1 MSLGLSYDL
10 ARSALSTN
18 SALSS
23 IVARNVSNAN
33 SEVASRKAAVT
44 ATGVQGGKVLTGII
58 NAVSQGLL
66 EQALSGTASA
76 EYRDQITRGLE
87 TISSINGDLAG
98 DRSIGSSVSD
108 LNNKLNLSAETP
120 WDVSALNAAVSSAKR
135 LASVLNLGAAS
146 IQHLR
151 NAVNDELGTATASL
165 STLLQEFETVNNQVK
180 VGTAVGSD
188 VTDSID
194 RRSQLL
200 QGISELVDVKPLV
213 RSGNDVVL
221 YLSDGVPLF
230 ESTAREVSFEKDG
243 LLPGVVGSEVRIDG
257 VPMTVSKA
265 SLIGGR
271 IGGLLAVR
279 DDVSITASNQIDEIA
294 RGLIVA
300 FQETD
305 QASTPTLAAVT
316 GLFAYHGSP
325 AVPSSSALIHGLAG
339 QIVVS
344 QSVDPDRGGDVT
356 RLRDGGISTPSNS
369 AYSYNTSGAVG
380 FNARLFGL
388 SAAMRADQSFALET
402 KLPITRSVMTLAID
416 QATYVEGVRAES
428 ESLRSDAQAQS
439 ARAVSAWQSEV
450 GINVDEE
457 LMQMMSLE
465 RSYQA
470 TSRLITTV
478 NTMFDS
484 LLQAVG

>member
-230 ESTAREVSFEKDG
+230 EAQYGTNNTKYAN
-243 LLPGVVGSEVRIDG
+243 RID
-257 VPMTVSKA
+257 K
-265 SLIGGR
+265 
-271 IGGLLAVR
+271 
-279 DDVSITASNQIDEIA
+279 
-294 RGLIVA
+294 
-300 FQETD
+300 
-305 QASTPTLAAVT
+305 
-316 GLFAYHGSP
+316 
-325 AVPSSSALIHGLAG
+325 
-339 QIVVS
+339 
-344 QSVDPDRGGDVT
+344 
-356 RLRDGGISTPSNS
+356 
-369 AYSYNTSGAVG
+369 
-380 FNARLFGL
+380 
-388 SAAMRADQSFALET
+388 
-402 KLPITRSVMTLAID
+402 
-416 QATYVEGVRAES
+416 
-428 ESLRSDAQAQS
+428 SLRNHDLD
-439 ARAVSAWQSEV
+439 RM
-450 GINVDEE
+450 GDKNG
-457 LMQMMSLE
+457 
-465 RSYQA
+465 
-470 TSRLITTV
+470 
-478 NTMFDS
+478 N
-484 LLQAVG
+484 